1 MVAQI
6 AGVQISGKDKFFY
19 SFATKF
25 CYFHNSKDYA
35 IYDSFVAKVLAYFQ
49 RKDKFNKH
57 TFSAE
62 SQNNEGLK
70 DYANFIKILF
80 EFKEFYRLEC
90 DLKSLDLYLWQLGKK
105 HFTPDN
111 QKQ

>member
-70 DYANFIKILF
+70 NYANFIKILF